1 MSITYAG
8 GLLIVGMI
16 FGAFITLGV
25 VVKMFYDDRWDN
37 GFSAGFDAALQM
49 KEGQEWT
56 D

>member
-8 GLLIVGMI
+8 GLIIVGMI
-16 FGAFITLGV
+16 FGGFITLGT
-25 VVKMFYDDRWDN
+25 VVKMFYDDRWSN

-49 KEGQEWT
+49 KEAEKCG